1 MAPSKNLAV
10 VTIPDSFR
18 PLLWSLRWESLDVWD
33 DREDI
38 IMAAFNE
45 GRLEHIRWVIKTYGK
60 NEIRDVLARRLATEF
75 HPESRNLA
83 RVVIPGLVFRH
94 AR

>member
-1 MAPSKNLAV
+1 MVSSKSQKVIRVPAL
-10 VTIPDSFR
+10 FR
-18 PLLWSLRWESLDVWD
+18 PLLWSLNWEALDAWE

-38 IMAAFNE
+38 IMAALNE
-45 GRLEHIRWVIKTYGK
+45 GRLEHVQWIITTYGK
-60 NEIRDVLARRLATEF
+60 DEIRSVLARRLATEF

-83 RVVIPGLVFRH
+83 TMIIPGLTFRD